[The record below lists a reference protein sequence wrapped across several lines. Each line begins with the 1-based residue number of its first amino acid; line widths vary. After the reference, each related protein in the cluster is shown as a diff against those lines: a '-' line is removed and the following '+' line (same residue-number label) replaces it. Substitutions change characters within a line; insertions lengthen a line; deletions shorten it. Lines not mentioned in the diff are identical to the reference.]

1 MTLKEKVAELQPED
15 VDAVYIGGV
24 LRCPWEY
31 DFLGV
36 KKECPYPE
44 LKVCEE
50 HCGKKFTKS
59 NAIYKWAYVDDLV

>member
-1 MTLKEKVAELQPED
+1 MTLIEKVAEVKPED

-44 LKVCEE
+44 LKVCDENCE
-50 HCGKKFTKS
+50 KCW
-59 NAIYKWAYVDDLV
+59 NRPYIEPEVQDA

>member
-1 MTLKEKVAELQPED
+1 MTLREKVAEVKPED

-24 LRCPWEY
+24 LLCPWEY

-44 LKVCEE
+44 LKVCVE
-50 HCGKKFTKS
+50 HCEKCWDRKYIEPEVQD
-59 NAIYKWAYVDDLV
+59 A